1 MSGYIYF
8 RDELGHIIQS
18 MLQKYH
24 VDRAVLFDSYA
35 RNEATA
41 LSDFIFS
48 IEVAALRFN
57 TALSGTTVWLLFHFH
72 HLRGILS
79 LN

>member
-24 VDRAVLFDSYA
+24 VDRAILFDSYA

-41 LSDFIFS
+41 F
-48 IEVAALRFN
+48 
-57 TALSGTTVWLLFHFH
+57 GFHFFP
-72 HLRGILS
+72 
-79 LN
+79 

>member
-8 RDELGHIIQS
+8 RDELWHIIQS

-24 VDRAVLFDSYA
+24 VDGQSCLILMQGMKRPLFRIS
-35 RNEATA
+35 
-41 LSDFIFS
+41 FFS